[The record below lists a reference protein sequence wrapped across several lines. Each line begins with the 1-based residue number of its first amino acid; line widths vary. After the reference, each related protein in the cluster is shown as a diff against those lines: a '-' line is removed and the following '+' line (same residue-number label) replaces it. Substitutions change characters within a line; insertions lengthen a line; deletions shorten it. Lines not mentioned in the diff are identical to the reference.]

1 MITDAM
7 KVQKKMNQR
16 GPLTSRDPDWDALK
30 APLFYFQRISTLKSD
45 SKKGILG
52 SSICVSGTSSSPTL
66 ALQREGL
73 FPAPGSPVPRHRP
86 PQGKE
91 MSSAL
96 IESICA
102 AVAEHLPLPGRSQRR
117 GEERKKEGEKRGEKR
132 RGEQLCPASPSGLSR
147 PAPGHPSW
155 AAFSMHPLIC
165 RSSTDLQPPVQGK

>member
-1 MITDAM
+1 MQAI
-7 KVQKKMNQR
+7 NIQR
-16 GPLTSRDPDWDALK
+16 SRLGCTSS
-30 APLFYFQRISTLKSD
+30 PLFYFQRISTLKSD
-45 SKKGILG
+45 SKKGILA

-86 PQGKE
+86 PRGEE

-117 GEERKKEGEKRGEKR
+117 GEERRKER
-132 RGEQLCPASPSGLSR
+132 RGEQLCPASPSRLSH

-155 AAFSMHPLIC
+155 AAFSMHPLIS